1 MNNNKNRSAFPLD
14 GNSAGHPDTLGL
26 TKREYFAGM
35 YANAANECMNDLM
48 AKDVLKILGLPDE
61 TPYEYP
67 KHYIDA
73 LVKIQL
79 LLVDELLKRLEP

>member
-14 GNSAGHPDTLGL
+14 GNGTWHPDTLGL
-26 TKREYFAGM
+26 TKREYFAVM

-48 AKDVLKILGLPDE
+48 AKDVLKVLGLPDE

-79 LLVDELLKRLEP
+79 LLADELLKHLEP